1 MTIFTLRYLE
11 ERKAIK
17 QKSKELMIEV
27 RQKDKSDHF
36 IGNNREMCD
45 IAIAI
50 LDTTLLSSFVAEIC
64 KVCKITKLCEIQPL
78 LI

>member
-1 MTIFTLRYLE
+1 MEEKKLLREQSTKEAKSGYQYLSTE
-11 ERKAIK
+11 DE
-17 QKSKELMIEV
+17 
-27 RQKDKSDHF
+27 SDNI
-36 IGNNREMCD
+36 IGSNREKSD

-50 LDTTLLSSFVAEIC
+50 LDTTWLSSFVAEIC